1 MCRAHMAGRL
11 DRPGTV
17 HYVVIWQRTHRYLR
31 YTFRSLHTPA
41 RMMWHH
47 ALGAA
52 PVFAHER
59 FFSRLQF
66 ALVCVCVCV
75 CMYDRVR

>member
-47 ALGAA
+47 TLGAA

-59 FFSRLQF
+59 FFFPTAVCSR
-66 ALVCVCVCV
+66 VCVCVCV
-75 CMYDRVR
+75 YV